1 MQDEKKFME
10 MLYDIV
16 GMARVNGNSITT
28 EEVDGYFEELSL
40 NEKQK
45 DAVYDYLC
53 KGHIKVIGY
62 TTVSEK
68 AAAGDVMSEKPASEN
83 ALYENG
89 VFQKA
94 APKDNGG
101 AESVGKSAAFASD
114 ILSDKSGPDSP
125 RTKHYRKSVR
135 ETAAAGSDLKKV
147 YERVV
152 SGGSDDETEESI
164 INAYLPA
171 VVNFSSRYSGRGV
184 AKDELIQ
191 EGNLALILAV
201 KNIMSGLDCSVLKNF
216 SSFDSYIRESIRN
229 GITDH
234 IDSEIGREGELQVV
248 IGKAQ
253 LVKDAAAYLSKE
265 LGRVAS
271 VRELSEYT
279 HIPDD
284 EINDIIRF
292 SGNVLPFGSGE

>member
-16 GMARVNGNSITT
+16 DIARVNGNSITT
-28 EEVDGYFEELSL
+28 KEVDEFFDELSL
-40 NEKQK
+40 DEKQK

-62 TTVSEK
+62 TTVSENE
-68 AAAGDVMSEKPASEN
+68 MSEHEVPDNAVSEN
-83 ALYENG
+83 SVPRN
-89 VFQKA
+89 
-94 APKDNGG
+94 DGG
-101 AESVGKSAAFASD
+101 DDAVKRSSAFASD
-114 ILSDKSGPDSP
+114 AMSDKSVLDSP
-125 RTKHYRKSVR
+125 RTKHYRKTVR
-135 ETAAAGSDLKKV
+135 ELAAADTDVKRV
-147 YERVV
+147 YERTV
-152 SGGSDDETEESI
+152 SGGNDDETAESI
-164 INAYLPA
+164 VHAYLP
-171 VVNFSSRYSGRGV
+171 VVINLSSKYSGRGV
-184 AKDELIQ
+184 AGDELIQ
-191 EGNLALILAV
+191 EGNLALLLAV
-201 KNIMSGLDCSVLKNF
+201 KHIMSGLDCSILKSF
-216 SSFDSYIRESIRN
+216 HSFDTYIRNSIRE

-234 IDSEIGREGELQVV
+234 INSEIGREGELQVV

-253 LVKDAAAYLSKE
+253 LVKDAASYLSKE

-292 SGNVLPFGSGE
+292 SGNVLPYGDGE